1 MKLNKSLIIA
11 FFIIFAAS
19 AAANPDVS
27 VNNLPDSATLQDG
40 IDIEGS
46 AGGENL
52 DEISI
57 RMRDPGDNLWTS
69 IETKNCEGLNDCSID
84 LFDYS
89 PNNAVEKEFSVFVDN
104 GNGEGNHTEPQTV
117 QFTDGT
123 SEAQLE
129 VSMDNLDS
137 QAPADEDFNFDVTAS
152 GENLDTL
159 TVEYREEGGDWETL
173 DSKNCEGL
181 PDCHFN
187 PVTYTPTE
195 AQEVDFRANIEEE
208 SGDKDETNPQ
218 TVQFIEG
225 EDIEIRDVRS
235 TNQQIERGENTRF
248 RAEIHANRDFNDPV
262 SVRFR
267 VNGEEYLTDWYS
279 DTIEYGE
286 TVTVSTREELS
297 WYELEEDLQT
307 GQEYD
312 LELRVSEAVGND
324 LEFSEIEENA
334 FRLDEGNFDECHRF
348 TDSGVDA
355 SISGI
360 SGGTISEDEE
370 INPEAEIR
378 NNADTVIGGSNSGDL
393 LIYFKTTEEQFDCEF
408 YRNEFSSNA
417 EEYTIG
423 WDGVDVPELNP
434 GESHSESI
442 FAYNDKPD
450 ELEYDE
456 IYNPVGVFH
465 NGSKVYVG
473 LVGTIMWTQENQDEP
488 SITLDANQPL
498 NAVNVQ
504 TPVEIDWS
512 VDNPNNVDLTYSLN
526 VEDEDGDQVFSE
538 DNIDQTSYSLE
549 EDLGEG
555 TYTWTVEAVDNDGDV
570 RADADGSFELNN
582 AYIDG
587 VTMNDLPNQ
596 QETGEDME
604 IEASASGRDLQ
615 ELMIKQRVHNDWN
628 TYHEKDC
635 GGMPDCSIDLPD
647 YSRSSEGEVDYKA
660 VAIAGTGN
668 NEEEQ
673 ESDVQTVEFVDE
685 IYLEADFDYHPENPE
700 VGETV
705 EFESE
710 SSGDIEEWTWD
721 FGDGETASG
730 QNVEHEFDEA
740 DNYPVELTV
749 SDGENEDDETKI
761 VEVGS
766 EADDCD
772 IDVGDIE
779 FDPEY
784 VQQGEDSTISITVEN
799 NGDRQDIEVEFQ
811 VNDYRESI
819 EDDTLESGEEEEY
832 SITISRDNDAEIIA
846 TVTTLA
852 SQNNPCQT
860 TETSRFGTLQVV
872 QDGENDATFNFDVE
886 DEVGEPLEDVTI
898 QGENGDDF
906 TRYTDDDGEATAN
919 IESGTYEITA
929 SKPGYDSETKTRT
942 VDSGETI
949 NVDFELERDESA
961 ENEGQLSVLTEDLD
975 GERLEDVEIT
985 AENGDDETEYTD
997 DDGRAFIYLEEGD
1010 YTVTAEKDGYLD
1022 QARDVE
1028 IEAGDRTPVLFDM
1041 VSEDEDSIRITDL
1054 EYEDTVCRGDT
1065 LSVVVSIR
1073 NSRDSDEIVTMR
1085 TEGLGTDTDREV
1097 VTDRGDTI
1105 TREVLLTNVEGSG
1118 TEQFTVSIENS
1129 VYDEETG
1136 EVEVEDCGTTDQP
1149 DAEATGLT
1157 AEVNPRTIQAGET
1170 VNIRGFVDGIR
1181 GATEV
1186 EFESNGDQ
1194 IASTSTDRSGYY
1206 STYVRFNTPR
1216 TKSIDISAGG
1226 LTRTRNVEVLATAT
1240 VGGITAPRQVF
1251 ESESFEICADVS
1263 SQVDADVVLLRN
1275 GDVVESK
1282 TGVGEVCFET
1292 EAGAPGTAIYEVRAL
1307 TSGSGGSST
1316 RAVQVLEQGNEVESF
1331 PGQLASVESGGS
1343 ITRVELY
1350 NTNDDLKSYDIEL
1363 TGIDDRWYTQ
1373 SDETVQL
1380 RSGERETVYIYL
1392 TPRAEGE
1399 YRPLLS
1405 VSSEGSTIYSQ
1416 EIILETEGT
1425 TDSNPPGF
1433 FQRLFRFLGI

>member
-1 MKLNKSLIIA
+1 MKLNKGLIIA

-27 VNNLPDSATLQDG
+27 VNNLPDTATLQDG

-46 AGGENL
+46 ASGEDL
-52 DEISI
+52 DELSI
-57 RMRDPGDNLWTS
+57 RMRDAGDSLWTTYV
-69 IETKNCEGLNDCSID
+69 ETKDCQGLPDCSVNIN
-84 LFDYS
+84 DYS
-89 PNNAVEKEFSVFVDN
+89 PDSTGEKEFSVYIDN
-104 GNGEGNHTEPQTV
+104 NNGEGNHTEPQTV
-117 QFTDGT
+117 EFTDG
-123 SEAQLE
+123 SGDAQLD

-137 QAPADEDFNFDVTAS
+137 QAPTGEDFTFGASASGENLDTLEIQYREENGDWETLGATKNCEGLPDCSIDSRTYNTDTAQNVDFKAVVTEESGDTDETSIQTVEFTESSDAQLEVTMDNLDSQAPVDEDFNFDVSAS

-159 TVEYREEGGDWETL
+159 TVEYREEGGSWEPL

-181 PDCHFN
+181 PDCSFN

-195 AQEVDFRANIEEE
+195 TQEVDFKANIEEE
-208 SGDKDETNPQ
+208 SGDTDETSSQSVDFVSDTRIDSKSMNDLPDEHF
-218 TVQFIEG
+218 TDTDLEVEG
-225 EDIEIRDVRS
+225 SVS
-235 TNQQIERGENTRF
+235 GENLDRL
-248 RAEIHANRDFNDPV
+248 EILVDD
-262 SVRFR
+262 
-267 VNGEEYLTDWYS
+267 GD
-279 DTIEYGE
+279 G
-286 TVTVSTREELS
+286 
-297 WYELEEDLQT
+297 
-307 GQEYD
+307 
-312 LELRVSEAVGND
+312 
-324 LEFSEIEENA
+324 FSEWEDKDCNDALDCSIDRDYQTSETGDVEFKLKAYAGTHEE
-334 FRLDEGNFDECHRF
+334 E
-348 TDSGVDA
+348 TDGKTVEFVEPQISLSADYPINTPEVESPVD
-355 SISGI
+355 
-360 SGGTISEDEE
+360 
-370 INPEAEIR
+370 INW
-378 NNADTVIGGSNSGDL
+378 
-393 LIYFKTTEEQFDCEF
+393 F
-408 YRNEFSSNA
+408 
-417 EEYTIG
+417 
-423 WDGVDVPELNP
+423 
-434 GESHSESI
+434 
-442 FAYNDKPD
+442 
-450 ELEYDE
+450 
-456 IYNPVGVFH
+456 
-465 NGSKVYVG
+465 
-473 LVGTIMWTQENQDEP
+473 
-488 SITLDANQPL
+488 
-498 NAVNVQ
+498 
-504 TPVEIDWS
+504 
-512 VDNPNNVDLTYSLN
+512 VDNPEDVDIDYTLT

-538 DNIDQTSYSLE
+538 DNIDETSYSLD
-549 EDLGEG
+549 EDLDEG

-570 RADADGSFELNN
+570 RADADGSFDLQN

-596 QETGEDME
+596 QLTDEDME

-615 ELMIKQRVHNDWN
+615 ELMIKQRVHGDWD
-628 TYHEKDC
+628 TYHDKDC
-635 GGMPDCSIDLPD
+635 EGLPDCSIDLPD
-647 YSRSSEGEVDYKA
+647 YSRSTEGEVDYKA
-660 VAIAGTGN
+660 VAVAGTGDD
-668 NEEEQ
+668 EEEQ
-673 ESDVQTVEFVDE
+673 ESDIQTVEFVDE
-685 IYLEADFDYHPENPE
+685 VYLEADFDYHPENPE
-700 VGETV
+700 VDETV

-730 QNVEHEFDEA
+730 QEVEHEFDEEGE
-740 DNYPVELTV
+740 YPVELTV
-749 SDGENEDDETKI
+749 SNGENEDDETKI
-761 VEVGS
+761 IDVGT
-766 EADDCD
+766 EPDDCD

-784 VQQGEDSTISITVEN
+784 VQPGEESTISITVEN
-799 NGDRQDIEVEFQ
+799 DGDRQDIEVEFQ
-811 VNDYRESI
+811 VNDYRESL
-819 EDDTLESGEEEEY
+819 EEDTLDSGEEEEY
-832 SITISRDNDAEIIA
+832 SITISRDYDAEIIA
-846 TVTTLA
+846 TVTTE
-852 SQNNPCQT
+852 SGGENPCGYQ
-860 TETSRFGTLQVV
+860 EWNRIDTLYVNEE
-872 QDGENDATFNFDVE
+872 GENDATFNFDVE
-886 DEVGEPLEDVTI
+886 DEDGDSLEDVTI
-898 QGENGDDF
+898 SGENGDDF

-919 IESGTYEITA
+919 IESGTYDITA

-942 VDSGETI
+942 VDSGETR

-961 ENEGQLSVLTEDLD
+961 ENEGQLSVLAEELD

-1010 YTVTAEKDGYLD
+1010 YTITAEKDGYLD

-1028 IEAGDRTPVLFDM
+1028 IEAGERTPVLFEM

-1054 EYEDTVCRGDT
+1054 EYDDTVCRGDT

-1097 VTDRGDTI
+1097 VTDRGETI

-1181 GATEV
+1181 GAAEV
-1186 EFESNGDQ
+1186 EFESNSDQ

-1206 STYVRFNTPR
+1206 STYVRFNTPG
-1216 TKSIDISAGG
+1216 TKSIDIEAGG

-1251 ESESFEICADVS
+1251 ESETFEICADVS

-1292 EAGAPGTAIYEVRAL
+1292 EAGEPGTAIYEVRAL

-1343 ITRVELY
+1343 IARVELY

-1405 VSSEGSTIYSQ
+1405 VSSKGTTIYSQ

>member
-19 AAANPDVS
+19 AAANPEVS
-27 VNNLPDSATLQDG
+27 INNLPDSATLQDG

-46 AGGENL
+46 ASGEDL
-52 DEISI
+52 DELSI
-57 RMRDPGDNLWTS
+57 RMRDAGDSLWTTYV
-69 IETKNCEGLNDCSID
+69 ETKDCQGLPDCSVNVN
-84 LFDYS
+84 DYS
-89 PNNAVEKEFSVFVDN
+89 PDSAGEKEFSVFVDN
-104 GNGEGNHTEPQTV
+104 NNGEGSHTDPQTV
-117 QFTDGT
+117 EFTDG
-123 SEAQLE
+123 SGDAQLE
-129 VSMDNLDS
+129 VSMDNLDSEASAGEDFSFGASASGENLDSLEIQYREENGDWETLGATKNCEGLPDCSIDSRTYNTATAQNVDFKTVVTKESGDTEETDPQTVEFTESSDAQLEVTMDNLDS
-137 QAPADEDFNFDVTAS
+137 QAPADEDFNFDVSAS

-159 TVEYREEGGDWETL
+159 TVEYREEGGSWETL
-173 DSKNCEGL
+173 ETKNCEGL
-181 PDCHFN
+181 PDCSFN

-208 SGDKDETNPQ
+208 SGDTDETNSQSVEFVSGTRIDSKSMNDLPDEYFTDTDLEIEGSASGENLDRLEILVDDGDGFSEWEDKDCNDALDCSIDRDYQTSETGDVEFKLKVYAEDQEEETNGQ
-218 TVQFIEG
+218 TV
-225 EDIEIRDVRS
+225 
-235 TNQQIERGENTRF
+235 
-248 RAEIHANRDFNDPV
+248 DFV
-262 SVRFR
+262 
-267 VNGEEYLTDWYS
+267 
-279 DTIEYGE
+279 
-286 TVTVSTREELS
+286 
-297 WYELEEDLQT
+297 
-307 GQEYD
+307 
-312 LELRVSEAVGND
+312 
-324 LEFSEIEENA
+324 
-334 FRLDEGNFDECHRF
+334 
-348 TDSGVDA
+348 
-355 SISGI
+355 
-360 SGGTISEDEE
+360 
-370 INPEAEIR
+370 
-378 NNADTVIGGSNSGDL
+378 
-393 LIYFKTTEEQFDCEF
+393 
-408 YRNEFSSNA
+408 
-417 EEYTIG
+417 
-423 WDGVDVPELNP
+423 
-434 GESHSESI
+434 
-442 FAYNDKPD
+442 
-450 ELEYDE
+450 
-456 IYNPVGVFH
+456 
-465 NGSKVYVG
+465 
-473 LVGTIMWTQENQDEP
+473 EP
-488 SITLDANQPL
+488 QITLSADYPINTPE
-498 NAVNVQ
+498 VQ
-504 TPVEIDWS
+504 LPVDINWF
-512 VDNPNNVDLTYSLN
+512 VDNPENVDIDYTLT

-538 DNIDQTSYSLE
+538 DNIEQTSYSLE
-549 EDLGEG
+549 EDLDEG

-615 ELMIKQRVHNDWN
+615 ELMIKQRVHSDWN

-635 GGMPDCSIDLPD
+635 EGMPDCSIDLPE

-660 VAIAGTGN
+660 VAVAGTGDD
-668 NEEEQ
+668 EEEQ
-673 ESDVQTVEFVDE
+673 ESDIQTVEFVDD

-740 DNYPVELTV
+740 DDYPVELTV

-772 IDVGDIE
+772 IDVSDIE

-784 VQQGEDSTISITVEN
+784 VQPGEESTISITVEN

-811 VNDYRESI
+811 VNDYRESL
-819 EDDTLESGEEEEY
+819 EEDTLESGEEEEY
-832 SITISRDNDAEIIA
+832 SITISRNYDSEIIA
-846 TVTTLA
+846 TVTTK
-852 SQNNPCQT
+852 SGGDNPCGYQ
-860 TETSRFGTLQVV
+860 EWDRIDTLYVNEE
-872 QDGENDATFNFDVE
+872 GENDATFNFDVE
-886 DEVGEPLEDVTI
+886 DDDGEPLEDVTI

-942 VDSGETI
+942 VDSGETR

-1028 IEAGDRTPVLFDM
+1028 IEAGERTPVLFEM

-1054 EYEDTVCRGDT
+1054 EYDDTVCRGDT

-1206 STYVRFNTPR
+1206 STYVRFNTPG